1 MAAAPHVLD
10 HTCGLPLRRP
20 MGQSASIWVLGD
32 DQRSLALGDVLV
44 HEVVEAGPGGI
55 GRATCCAKYELL
67 PRPHA
72 STKHALFITDDL

>member
-1 MAAAPHVLD
+1 
-10 HTCGLPLRRP
+10 

-55 GRATCCAKYELL
+55 GRATYVLREVHFSSPGRMRQQNTPYL
-67 PRPHA
+67 
-72 STKHALFITDDL
+72 